1 MSRGVPFPVFRITDS
16 AVWRG
21 VQVSGNHAV
30 DSDGDQEM
38 GAIREEFN
46 PLDADD
52 LSDGGCLADP
62 PFSDA
67 TSDDDDLNGMF
78 GQGTAHCCCNTQSVH
93 RQSRIGCNLLL
104 RPLSAS
110 TQRPWNIETE
120 INLVITPF

>member
-1 MSRGVPFPVFRITDS
+1 M
-16 AVWRG
+16 
-21 VQVSGNHAV
+21 

-38 GAIREEFN
+38 GVIREEFN

-78 GQGTAHCCCNTQSVH
+78 GQGAAHCRCNYTTC
-93 RQSRIGCNLLL
+93 SRLNRRSRMGSNLLL
-104 RPLSAS
+104 RSLRAS
-110 TQRPWNIETE
+110 TQRPRDIETE